1 MRRSYSSWRVYC
13 TICTLIFLALFSA
26 QSNYKYNLKCR
37 QDILKTSEQIMLSQV
52 GKVETSQNRGIAEIY
67 LRSVGLSAGS
77 PYCAAGQYNC
87 YLEAVRKLNLSP
99 DIIPFA
105 RTGLSRK
112 ILSDAAKLGSPTIY
126 QPCRND
132 FIIWR
137 VIGSSW
143 QGHIERVIR
152 VGKAGWVTTVGFNV
166 KLTDGKEGVAIK
178 KRNIYHI
185 IGKLKVAGIVG
196 FEEIKND

>member
-26 QSNYKYNLKCR
+26 QSNHKYNLECR
-37 QDILKTSEQIMLSQV
+37 QDILQTSEKIMLLQV
-52 GKVETSQNRGIAEIY
+52 GKVETPLNRGIAEIY
-67 LRSVGLSAGS
+67 LSSVGLGAGN
-77 PYCAAGQYNC
+77 PYCAAGQYYC
-87 YLEAVRKLNLSP
+87 YLEAVKELNFSKYL
-99 DIIPFA
+99 IPFA

-112 ILSDAAKLGSPTIY
+112 ILSDAAYKGIQTIY

-143 QGHIERVIR
+143 QGHIERVIS

-178 KRNIYHI
+178 KRNIYHL

-196 FEEIKND
+196 FEETKND

>member
-13 TICTLIFLALFSA
+13 TICTLILIFTYSA
-26 QSNYKYNLKCR
+26 NSIHKYNLKCR
-37 QDILKTSEQIMLSQV
+37 KDVLQTSEQIMLFQV
-52 GKVETSQNRGIAEIY
+52 GIVETAHNRGIAEIY
-67 LRSVGLSAGS
+67 LSSVGLGAGY
-77 PYCAAGQYNC
+77 PYCAAGQYYC
-87 YLEAVRKLNLSP
+87 YLEAVKKLKLPQNL
-99 DIIPFA
+99 IPFT

-112 ILSDAAKLGSPTIY
+112 ILSDAAKKGSPAIF

-143 QGHIERVIR
+143 QGHIERVIS
-152 VGKAGWVTTVGFNV
+152 VGNAGWVTTAGFNV

-196 FEEIKND
+196 FEETEK